1 MANRYNPTELAELTA
16 WAQQAAET
24 LSLKPL
30 DQHEIDVVLAS
41 AAQVSAGLVRAAGP
55 VTMYLAGLLVA
66 SGQAADVATA
76 CRMVGR
82 LVNVTDLSIMPNEV
96 KHTVQGLPD

>member
-30 DQHEIDVVLAS
+30 DQHEIDVVLDS
-41 AAQVSAGLVRAAGP
+41 AAQVSAELMRAAGP
-55 VTMYLAGLLVA
+55 LAMYLAGLLVA
-66 SGQAADVATA
+66 TGQAADVATA

-82 LVNVTDLSIMPNEV
+82 LMNITDVSISLDEV
-96 KHTVQGLPD
+96 EHTAQGFSD